1 MSFQT
6 VTYSSTLKQRNLQ
19 INNVRFVQVND
30 QKRINIPNHA
40 KLPRRLN
47 NQKVILLST
56 PRR

>member
-30 QKRINIPNHA
+30 QERINIPNHA
-40 KLPRRLN
+40 KLP
-47 NQKVILLST
+47 
-56 PRR
+56 